1 MSLDKAAVTKIA
13 KLARIH
19 LKEDE
24 KDHYAREISGILKWV
39 EQLQEVNTEDVP
51 QMTSVV
57 SMPLPMR
64 RDEVTDGHIQEKIIA
79 NAPGGAEFG
88 CFVVPKVIE

>member
-1 MSLDKAAVTKIA
+1 MSLTQQQMAKIA

-19 LKEDE
+19 VTDEE

-39 EQLQEVNTEDVP
+39 EQLGEVNTDHVA

-57 SMPLPMR
+57 EMSLPR
-64 RDEVTDGHIQEKIIA
+64 RADVVTDGDRAEEVIA
-79 NAPGGAEFG
+79 NAPMADYG

>member
-13 KLARIH
+13 KLAR
-19 LKEDE
+19 LRLSEEE
-24 KDHYAREISGILKWV
+24 KGFYAEKITGILKWV
-39 EQLQEVNTEDVP
+39 EQLQEVNTESVP

-57 SMPLPMR
+57 SMALPMR
-64 RDEVTDGHIQEKIIA
+64 RDEVTDGDIQDRVLA
-79 NAPGGAEFG
+79 NAPGGAEYG